1 MKKITISLLAIL
13 FIVPSAVSGASV
25 TIDAI
30 PTVCSSAVFRG
41 TASYTVPETLHVILN
56 GSSIGSFVSGDSSWQ
71 ITYTGTFQSVNTLT
85 VEVRDTLN
93 AVIANTQQSFSA
105 NCGNN
110 NPDNVTQVWGLT
122 GHQTPKV
129 VYGMSVTDEW
139 NYTEECTYFW
149 GCFDISRTQY
159 YRLHKLASF

>member
-41 TASYTVPETLHVILN
+41 TASYSAPDTLTVKLN
-56 GSSIGSFVSGDSSWQ
+56 ENTIITTSSGDSSWQ
-71 ITYTGTFQSVNTLT
+71 IISAGPFTGTNNLT
-85 VEVRDTLN
+85 AEISSTT
-93 AVIANTQQSFSA
+93 AGVIASATGSFGT
-105 NCGNN
+105 NCGNTDPN
-110 NPDNVTQVWGLT
+110 NVTQVWGLT

-139 NYTEECTYFW
+139 NYTDECTYFW